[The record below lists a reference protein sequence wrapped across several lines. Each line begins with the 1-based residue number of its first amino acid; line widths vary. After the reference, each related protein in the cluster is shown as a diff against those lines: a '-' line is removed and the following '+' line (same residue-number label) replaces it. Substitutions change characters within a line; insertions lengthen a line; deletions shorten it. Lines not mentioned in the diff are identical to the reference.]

1 MNSEFVRLSHVKVHF
16 GKTKALN
23 DVNISFPSRG
33 FFGLYGQSGSGK
45 STFLN
50 VVAGLCKP
58 TSGMAMVLEREI
70 GRLSE
75 EEARAFRLGRI
86 GFLDQQVS
94 LLDSD
99 TVLSNVLFP
108 MESYYGDERRMK
120 RKRALDLLS
129 LVGCLH
135 LKDKR
140 PRDCS
145 GGERQR
151 IGLAVALATSPSIVL
166 ADEPS
171 SALDFESAKMIFEAL
186 RQVSRSALV
195 IVVSHDYGLL
205 SSYCDVIYSMKDGA
219 IGERKELRE
228 FCLEGKIPA
237 LRLRERKRKNNLP
250 FLFLLRHAYH
260 ILSGKRF
267 RFLLFLSSLVVSF
280 LGVGAGSYLSDAI
293 ENEVSGALSSLLPSS
308 ELVMSRKGGGDGGSE
323 TLFAISQTNL
333 LRLERAMGEGILGSG
348 ESLLFDFESLFSDQ
362 DDFALLYGA
371 KRVDL
376 PYFRARSINDFLWL
390 DERER
395 EVFPHRPLAMDDDDV
410 VIGLPFDE
418 MASLCYSLGIQRD
431 FESLGSVCDGSLR
444 LSISLVNQS
453 IGFETDELLN
463 VVGFIQAPS
472 PCLLHLNHRW
482 NRYFYVEHLNFH
494 PSVSSDLDN
503 PQTVFALPYVCFP
516 SSPEEFL
523 LLARQKGIDE
533 FVAFDFYLPTYL
545 PTLYGAAEENWTGRA
560 YLLSYPNSSIEKEAV
575 YSVLQ
580 EEAIRGYQFCS
591 PLSYLASTDSIA
603 FGFSFAFYLSPVF
616 DDVVLAGETAAKLSP
631 GLPLSSISL
640 PSSVRDLNYLSSS
653 RGGAKF
659 LTLDNGD
666 LSSIDP
672 QKAFGLY
679 VSESLFESWGKPQQV
694 YLAFESY
701 TDPNSEF
708 REIGYC
714 ELPILGAL
722 RHPGEAVF
730 GRSGWIEDFFS
741 VHALAPSYLY
751 SPSSALLSFDGVDGD
766 ELATM
771 LRRKYPEYDFVNPT
785 SLFDTSFGGATTY
798 VSFVLL
804 LFSLL
809 CLLLSFALFA
819 YAFSL
824 FRIEL
829 SNESRLFRLL
839 GFSLSDERRSLFAI
853 SFLVNLFA
861 FLSSCLGLTGVMVFA
876 HLLIT
881 SSFGVVSSFV
891 LEWAPFALLLLLSLL
906 FSFVSLLLSRIAVK
920 QGGDK

>member
-1 MNSEFVRLSHVKVHF
+1 MNSDLVRLAHLKVHF
-16 GKTKALN
+16 GNTKALN

-33 FFGLYGQSGSGK
+33 LFGVYGQSGSGK

-58 TSGMAMVLEREI
+58 TSGLAMVLGREI
-70 GRLSE
+70 GRLNE

-108 MESYYGDERRMK
+108 IESYFGDEKRMK

-135 LKDKR
+135 LKDKL

-151 IGLAVALATSPSIVL
+151 IGLAVALATSPRVVL

-171 SALDFESAKMIFEAL
+171 SALDCESAKKIFEAL

-195 IVVSHDYGLL
+195 IVVSHDIGLL
-205 SSYCDVIYSMKDGA
+205 SSYCDVIYQMKDGA
-219 IGERKELRE
+219 IEERKELRE
-228 FCLEGKIPA
+228 FRLEGKIPA
-237 LRLRERKRKNNLP
+237 FRLGERKKKNRLP
-250 FLFLLRHAYH
+250 FFFLLRHAYR
-260 ILSGKRF
+260 ILSGKKF
-267 RFLLFLSSLVVSF
+267 RFLLLLSSLIVSF
-280 LGVGAGSYLSDAI
+280 LGVGAGCYLTDAI
-293 ENEVSGALSSLLPSS
+293 ENEVSGALSSLLPPSQ
-308 ELVMSRKGGGDGGSE
+308 LVMSRKGGGDGGNE
-323 TLFAISQTNL
+323 ALTAISQTNL
-333 LRLERAMGEGILGSG
+333 LRLQEAMGEGILGSG
-348 ESLLFDFESLFSDQ
+348 ESLLFDFESLFPDQ
-362 DDFALLYGA
+362 DDFSLLYST
-371 KRVDL
+371 KRVSL

-390 DERER
+390 DEKER
-395 EVFPHRPLAMDDDDV
+395 KVFPDYPLSMDDDDV

-418 MASLCYSLGIQRD
+418 MASLCYSLGIKRD
-431 FESLGSVCDGSLR
+431 FESLGSLCDGSLR

-463 VVGFIQAPS
+463 IVGFVESPS
-472 PCLLHLNHRW
+472 PCLLHLNHLW
-482 NRYFYVEHLNFH
+482 NSYFFVEHLNFR
-494 PSVSSDLDN
+494 PSISSDLNN

-516 SSPEEFL
+516 SSPAEFL
-523 LLARQKGIDE
+523 LLAKQKGLDE
-533 FVAFDFYLPTYL
+533 FISFDFYLPTYL
-545 PTLYGAAEENWTGRA
+545 PTLYGAAEASWTNRA
-560 YLLSYPNSSIEKEAV
+560 YLLSYPNSSIEKEEV
-575 YSVLQ
+575 YLVAQ
-580 EEAIRGYQFCS
+580 EDGISGYQFCS
-591 PLSYLASTDSIA
+591 PLSYLASPDSVA
-603 FGFSFAFYLSPVF
+603 FGFSFAFYLSPIQE
-616 DDVVLAGETAAKLSP
+616 DAILAGETAAKISP

-640 PSSVRDLNYLSSS
+640 PESVRDLNYLASS

-659 LTLDNGD
+659 LTMDEED
-666 LSSIDP
+666 LLEIDL

-679 VSESLFESWGKPQQV
+679 VSEPLFKAWGNPSEV
-694 YLAFESY
+694 FLAFESY
-701 TDPNSEF
+701 IDPDSRY

-714 ELPILGAL
+714 SLPILRSV

-730 GRSGWIEDFFS
+730 ARSGWIEDFFS
-741 VHALAPSYLY
+741 LHASAPSYLY
-751 SPSSALLSFDGVDGD
+751 SPVSALLSFDGVDGN
-766 ELATM
+766 EMALK
-771 LRRKYPEYDFVNPT
+771 LKRKFSDYDFVNPT
-785 SLFDTSFGGATTY
+785 SLFDTSFGGATDY

-839 GFSLSDERRSLFAI
+839 GFSVSDERRSLFAI
-853 SFLVNLFA
+853 SFLVNVFA
-861 FLSSCLGLTGVMVFA
+861 FLSSCLGLTAVMVFA
-876 HLLIT
+876 HLLIS
-881 SSFGVVSSFV
+881 SSFGVASSFV
-891 LEWAPFALLLLLSLL
+891 LEWAPFALLFLLSAF
-906 FSFVSLLLSRIAVK
+906 FSLISFLLSRYSVK
-920 QGGDK
+920 PVGIG